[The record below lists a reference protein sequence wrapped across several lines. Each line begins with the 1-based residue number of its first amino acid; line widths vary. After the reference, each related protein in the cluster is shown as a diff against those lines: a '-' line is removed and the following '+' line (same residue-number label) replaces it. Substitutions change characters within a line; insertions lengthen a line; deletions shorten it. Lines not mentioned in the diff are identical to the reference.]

1 MVTISEARLFLN
13 LEVIDGGIGEGPTA
27 TSGQGCA
34 CEDKEILLTEHLD
47 LFLSICPRLSVQNP
61 FVCPVMISMICE
73 HLINKDHHHHHHH
86 HHHHR
91 RRHHQGTLSESP
103 QER

>member
-73 HLINKDHHHHHHH
+73 HLINKDHHHHHHR
-86 HHHHR
+86 R